1 MSIVLPQMRWL
12 GAGCGILH
20 EGVVEASH
28 VVDNRHV
35 SRFANVKNIE
45 QNILMRARAMWQLQ
59 NPRSDSANIRAPD
72 HARETRKRDERNRA
86 DRHEWERLRLERL
99 EREHEH
105 ATM

>member
-1 MSIVLPQMRWL
+1 
-12 GAGCGILH
+12 
-20 EGVVEASH
+20 
-28 VVDNRHV
+28 
-35 SRFANVKNIE
+35 
-45 QNILMRARAMWQLQ
+45 MRARAMWQLQ
-59 NPRSDSANIRAPD
+59 NPRSDSTDSANIRAPD